1 MTKQDSIR
9 SGLARAR
16 GLGSAKDGMHHWWI
30 QRVTAVALI
39 PLSLYWL
46 FSLKEITNPDL
57 AGFKQWIS
65 LPQNAI
71 TGILFVI
78 ASFYHA
84 ALGMQVVIED
94 YVHGKAAL
102 IASLLL
108 NQIIFFFLGT
118 ACVCAILWLSLQ
130 SYASIG

>member
-65 LPQNAI
+65 LPQNSI
-71 TGILFVI
+71 TGILFII

-130 SYASIG
+130 SYTSIG